1 MSPKVNQSMY
11 PYIEQVKNLPF
22 YLTGIGGTEYQ
33 GHTKRPEGYCWNQ
46 ILYCGSGSGR
56 LIYDD
61 CTVSITSGSYFFL
74 PAYSPHEYF
83 PDNEKWQVC
92 WVVFDGYDS
101 NRVLSEMK
109 LTKPVVITPDDGT
122 ALQKLFDK
130 MFVTLKTDK
139 VFGNYTCS
147 GLVYQYL
154 IEFHRLVSNND
165 IVGGTDRSN
174 ILMPALNYIE
184 ENFRKDFSVAVLAE
198 ITGISQ
204 QYLCRIFK
212 QTMNIRPNEY
222 ITCRRLQE
230 AKRLLTE
237 TDIPVQEICGKS
249 GFSDAGY
256 FSTVFRKYEGVSPME
271 YRRKNSGLMTG
282 NKEAVL

>member
-1 MSPKVNQSMY
+1 MPSKINQSIY
-11 PYIEQVKNLPF
+11 PYVEQVKNLPV

-46 ILYCGSGSGR
+46 ILYCGSGSGT

-61 CTVSITSGSYFFL
+61 VTAEISAGSYFFL
-74 PAYSPHEYF
+74 PANYPHEYF
-83 PDNEKWQVC
+83 SDKNRWEVC
-92 WVVFDGYDS
+92 WVVFDGYDCS
-101 NRVLSEMK
+101 RILNEMK
-109 LTKPVVITPDDGT
+109 LIKPVLATSDDST
-122 ALQKLFDK
+122 SLQKLFDK
-130 MFVTLKTDK
+130 MFVALKTDK

-154 IEFHRLVSNND
+154 IEFHRLVSNMD

-184 ENFRKDFSVAVLAE
+184 DNFRNDFSVAVLAE

-237 TDIPVQEICGKS
+237 TDIPIQEICVKS

-256 FSTVFRKYEGVSPME
+256 FSTVFRKYEGASPME
-271 YRRKNSGLMTG
+271 YRQKNSGLMI
-282 NKEAVL
+282 KK

>member
-1 MSPKVNQSMY
+1 MSSKVNQFIY
-11 PYIEQVKNLPF
+11 PYIEQVKTLPV
-22 YLTGIGGTEYQ
+22 YLTGIGGTEYH
-33 GHTKRPEGYCWNQ
+33 GHAKRPEGYCWNQ
-46 ILYCGSGSGR
+46 ILYCGSGNGW
-56 LIYDD
+56 LKFDD
-61 CTVSITSGSYFFL
+61 VTLKISEGCFFFL
-74 PAYSPHEYF
+74 PAYYPHEYF
-83 PDNEKWQVC
+83 PDDDKWEMC
-92 WVVFDGYDS
+92 WVVFDGYDC
-101 NRVLSEMK
+101 NRILSEIK
-109 LTKPVVITPDDGT
+109 LTMPVVIATEDST
-122 ALQKLFDK
+122 VLQKLFDK

-174 ILMPALNYIE
+174 ILMPALNFIE

-230 AKRLLTE
+230 AKRLLAE
-237 TDIPVQEICGKS
+237 TDIPVHEICGKS
-249 GFSDAGY
+249 GFTDAGY
-256 FSTVFRKYEGVSPME
+256 FSTVFRKYENISPIE
-271 YRRKNSGLMTG
+271 YRRKNKVLMIN
-282 NKEAVL
+282 NKEVSL

>member
-1 MSPKVNQSMY
+1 MSSKVNQSIY
-11 PYIEQVKNLPF
+11 PYIEQVKNLPV

-33 GHTKRPEGYCWNQ
+33 GHAKRPEGYCWNQ
-46 ILYCGSGSGR
+46 ILYCGSGSGKLR
-56 LIYDD
+56 YDD
-61 CTVSITSGSYFFL
+61 VTVPVLAGSYFFL
-74 PAYSPHEYF
+74 PAYYPHEYF
-83 PDNEKWQVC
+83 SDDDRWEVC
-92 WVVFDGYDS
+92 WMVFDGYDCG
-101 NRVLSEMK
+101 RVLSEMK
-109 LTKPVVITPDDGT
+109 LTKPVVITPDDST
-122 ALQKLFDK
+122 SLQKLFDK
-130 MFVTLKTDK
+130 MFVALRTDK

-154 IEFHRLVSNND
+154 IEFHRLVSNNN
-165 IVGGTDRSN
+165 IVGGSDRSN

-237 TDIPVQEICGKS
+237 TDNSVQEICVKS
-249 GFSDAGY
+249 GFTDAGY
-256 FSTVFRKYEGVSPME
+256 FSTVFRKYEGVSPVE
-271 YRRKNSGLMTG
+271 YRRKNSSLMIN
-282 NKEAVL
+282 NKEAIL